1 VGYRFVNEVPTVE
14 QHGALAMAVGWA
26 DSFRWEAMPASLA
39 GSVCGVVVFADGDEK
54 APSHGE
60 SPSHPRTMPVAMGR
74 VVGDGAFYFY
84 VQDVAVHPD
93 HRRQGLGREVVRR
106 LLDQVRE
113 RAGGD
118 CFVGLFSTPE
128 AVELYTESGFGA
140 EIMTGMW
147 QVLRPRQRPLAH
159 VRAPSTR
166 PPTSPLHQTSTD

>member
-1 VGYRFVNEVPTVE
+1 MFAARVVEEVATLALFTRRAGLGTVWRGRTVGYRFVNEVPTVE
-14 QHGALAMAVGWA
+14 QHGALAVAVGWA

-39 GSVCGVVVFADGDEK
+39 GSVCGVMAYAE
-54 APSHGE
+54 SGE
-60 SPSHPRTMPVAMGR
+60 PAAMGR

-93 HRRQGLGREVVRR
+93 HRRQGLGREIMRR

-128 AVELYTESGFGA
+128 AVELYQGGGFGTEA
-140 EIMTGMW
+140 MTGMW
-147 QVLRPRQRPLAH
+147 QVLRPR
-159 VRAPSTR
+159 
-166 PPTSPLHQTSTD
+166 